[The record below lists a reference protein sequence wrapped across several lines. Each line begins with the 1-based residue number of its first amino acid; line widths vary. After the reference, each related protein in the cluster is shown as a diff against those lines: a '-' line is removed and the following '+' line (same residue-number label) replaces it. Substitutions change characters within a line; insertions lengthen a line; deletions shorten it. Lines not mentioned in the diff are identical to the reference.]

1 MECIANMAGCILAD
15 IAAPAY
21 AGYGLRAQD
30 GGARLD
36 LLRGIVSLHGVDGDA
51 STREARLRRFWTDT
65 RSRNRAALRG
75 RWTSRGSAAVRC
87 VARGL
92 VEAAAAGRA
101 AAAAAVAGLI
111 PLRRSRRAVSCRSEE
126 HTSELQS
133 LMRSSYAVFC
143 LTT

>member
-65 RSRNRAALRG
+65 RSRHRELRF
-75 RWTSRGSAAVRC
+75 VDD
-87 VARGL
+87 
-92 VEAAAAGRA
+92 GRA
-101 AAAAAVAGLI
+101 GEVRQFDASPGGSRTMPPPGARPTPPTTHACFRPGG
-111 PLRRSRRAVSCRSEE
+111 RREPVLEP
-126 HTSELQS
+126 
-133 LMRSSYAVFC
+133 
-143 LTT
+143 

>member
-1 MECIANMAGCILAD
+1 MECIANMADCILAD

-65 RSRNRAALRG
+65 RSRNRELRF
-75 RWTSRGSAAVRC
+75 VDD
-87 VARGL
+87 
-92 VEAAAAGRA
+92 GRA
-101 AAAAAVAGLI
+101 VEVRQFDASDRKSVVSGKGVSVRVELGGRRLI
-111 PLRRSRRAVSCRSEE
+111 TKQKSK
-126 HTSELQS
+126 
-133 LMRSSYAVFC
+133 
-143 LTT
+143 

>member
-65 RSRNRAALRG
+65 RSRNRELRFLDDG
-75 RWTSRGSAAVRC
+75 RAVEVRQFDASRGAWWKDREVGVSGQRVSVR
-87 VARGL
+87 VDL
-92 VEAAAAGRA
+92 EGRR
-101 AAAAAVAGLI
+101 I
-111 PLRRSRRAVSCRSEE
+111 
-126 HTSELQS
+126 LQKKG
-133 LMRSSYAVFC
+133 RQ
-143 LTT
+143 